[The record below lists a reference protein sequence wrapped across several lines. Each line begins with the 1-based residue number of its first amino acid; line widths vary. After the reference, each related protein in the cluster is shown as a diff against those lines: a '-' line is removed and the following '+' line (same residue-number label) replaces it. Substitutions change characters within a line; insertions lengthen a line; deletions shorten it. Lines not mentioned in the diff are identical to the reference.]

1 MGLLERVQ
9 MITSYLRDNT
19 GKVKLSELTSILT
32 GLTNANII
40 AVNDDNEVLA
50 KAYLNDLQGEILEK
64 SVKNNIFSF
73 GQSYFTNATPNVV
86 IKDLSQEECLLG
98 TEDDCAYDNI
108 SVMTIPSLN
117 KKRHIIKIVVIKF
130 NDKYDDVDHIFGEI
144 ICSLLTMERIY
155 REVEFKQKEYR
166 KNVMVEIALDALSYS
181 EIEAA
186 KSIFQELGNTEGFL
200 VASKVADK
208 VGITRSVIVNALRKL
223 ESAGVIESR
232 SLGMKGTYIKVL
244 NERLLDQL
252 NISVE

>member
-9 MITSYLRDNT
+9 MITSYLREHT

-50 KAYLNDLQGEILEK
+50 KAYLNDLQCEILDKELHD
-64 SVKNNIFSF
+64 NHFTL
-73 GQSYFTNATPNVV
+73 GQSYFINVTPNVV
-86 IKDLSQEECLLG
+86 IRDLSDEECLLG
-98 TEDDCAYDNI
+98 SDSDCAYDSI
-108 SVMTIPSLN
+108 SVMTIPLLN
-117 KKRHIIKIVVIKF
+117 KKKQIIRIVVIKF
-130 NDKYDDVDHIFGEI
+130 NDKFDEIDQIFGEL

-166 KNVMVEIALDALSYS
+166 RNVMVEIALDALSYS

-186 KSIFQELGNTEGFL
+186 KSIFKELGNIEGFL

-244 NERLLDQL
+244 NEKLLEQL
-252 NISVE
+252 NIES